1 VGLAKLF
8 YMGSMAFGLLTS
20 MAFLRALSIERDSR
34 LDPCLKS
41 SIGTARMVRT
51 PTGQGKAVEESPVFP
66 RVKIIAADIVE
77 EK

>member
-1 VGLAKLF
+1 
-8 YMGSMAFGLLTS
+8 
-20 MAFLRALSIERDSR
+20 
-34 LDPCLKS
+34 
-41 SIGTARMVRT
+41 MVRT